1 MQIGLFSWFLTAIL
15 LFLTVIVTIDFFMAW
30 EEKKA
35 ASRAKRGDRRPG
47 TAAPVSKLDTKAD
60 EDGADR
66 AARPCERER
75 KSEGGPSGRP
85 APTGADCGRTVLSAT
100 TGADHR
106 RTGSSAATGAEHR
119 RTGSSAATGADCG
132 RTGSS
137 ATTGAEDG
145 PSGRPAP
152 TGAEG
157 SRRDAGID
165 LMGAPRPTFRVTL
178 PVDGKVLHLRMPT
191 KTVADRFA
199 DIGDRMERFAAGAQ
213 TEDDVDALCDFAA
226 VLLTN
231 CTENQSGA
239 DFPASAVKN
248 RMTLDDVVIFVTAYM
263 EWMTEVLTS
272 KN

>member
-1 MQIGLFSWFLTAIL
+1 MQIGVFSWFLTAIL

-30 EEKKA
+30 DEKKA
-35 ASRAKRGDRRPG
+35 ASRAKRGGRRPG
-47 TAAPVSKLDTKAD
+47 TAAPVSKLDTKA
-60 EDGADR
+60 G
-66 AARPCERER
+66 
-75 KSEGGPSGRP
+75 
-85 APTGADCGRTVLSAT
+85 T
-100 TGADHR
+100 DHR
-106 RTGSSAATGAEHR
+106 QTGPSAATGAE
-119 RTGSSAATGADCG
+119 
-132 RTGSS
+132 
-137 ATTGAEDG
+137 G
-145 PSGRPAP
+145 P
-152 TGAEG
+152 
-157 SRRDAGID
+157 RRDAGLD

-191 KTVADRFA
+191 KSVADRFA

-239 DFPASAVKN
+239 DFPVSAVKN

>member
-35 ASRAKRGDRRPG
+35 ASRAKRGDRKG
-47 TAAPVSKLDTKAD
+47 HNAATVSKLDTKTD
-60 EDGADR
+60 ENGADR
-66 AARPCERER
+66 VVRPYGRER
-75 KSEGGPSGRP
+75 KSEG
-85 APTGADCGRTVLSAT
+85 
-100 TGADHR
+100 
-106 RTGSSAATGAEHR
+106 
-119 RTGSSAATGADCG
+119 
-132 RTGSS
+132 
-137 ATTGAEDG
+137 G

-239 DFPASAVKN
+239 DFPVSAVKN

-263 EWMTEVLTS
+263 EWMTEVLSS